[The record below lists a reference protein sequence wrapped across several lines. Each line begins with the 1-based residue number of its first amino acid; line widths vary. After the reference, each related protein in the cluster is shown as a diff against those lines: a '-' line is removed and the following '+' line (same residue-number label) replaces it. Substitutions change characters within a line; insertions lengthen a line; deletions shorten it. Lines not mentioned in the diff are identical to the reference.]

1 MKKIIALI
9 IVFLLALS
17 LVCLVPA
24 HAAEIDEPAVEP
36 DVEEVPAD
44 DATVSQVATDWLAEH
59 FGDITGAVCTVGLAI
74 LAWLFKKALIPAV
87 NVALQKV
94 SAKSEESHGAFLK
107 ETEAVRGALEQG
119 RDKLEECSARLD
131 KAVEDWQKKTAAQ
144 SKAYELQ
151 TDLINYLLLNLR
163 IPNELKVDVAERSAA
178 VKAALDEANKAG

>member
-1 MKKIIALI
+1 MKKILVLTI
-9 IVFLLALS
+9 ILLVILS
-17 LVCLVPA
+17 LVCIPPA
-24 HAAEIDEPAVEP
+24 HAAEVEATTEPSG
-36 DVEEVPAD
+36 EETPAD

-131 KAVEDWQKKTAAQ
+131 KAVADWQKKTAAQ

-178 VKAALDEANKAG
+178 VKAALDEASKAG

>member
-1 MKKIIALI
+1 MKKILVLAI
-9 IVFLLALS
+9 ILLVILS
-17 LVCLVPA
+17 LVCIAPA
-24 HAAEIDEPAVEP
+24 HAAEVEAPTEPS
-36 DVEEVPAD
+36 VEETPAD

-87 NVALQKV
+87 NAALQRV